1 MTTRAVTTDSDIAM
15 GEYLREVLSTSEDL
29 QTNESLY
36 QPSVLESEI
45 PEAADCSQIVSE
57 SRYLVFV
64 VADINLAV
72 PADAVDRVG
81 SPPNVGSDADST
93 VAAELAGKLVDT
105 AKTILPEG
113 RYAHHPG
120 LPTHAVYLKS
130 GLILLC
136 DRSSGYRTV
145 NVDAV
150 CWRGEHG
157 RRAWLAGTLPSE
169 RLAILDVA
177 ALEECAVADSARSSV

>member
-1 MTTRAVTTDSDIAM
+1 MTTRAVTTDLDIVM
-15 GEYLREVLSTSEDL
+15 GEYLREVLSTPEDL
-29 QTNESLY
+29 QTNESQD
-36 QPSVLESEI
+36 QPSVSEPEI
-45 PEAADCSQIVSE
+45 PDAADCSQTASE

-64 VADINLAV
+64 VAGINLAV
-72 PADAVDRVG
+72 PADAVDQVG
-81 SPPNVGSDADST
+81 SPPNIGSDA
-93 VAAELAGKLVDT
+93 EAGKLVDT
-105 AKTILPEG
+105 AKIILPET

-145 NVDAV
+145 DIDAV

-157 RRAWLAGTLPSE
+157 RRAWLAGTLSTE

-177 ALEECAVADSARSSV
+177 ALEEFAIVDSARTSV